1 VPDRGDAAPYASD
14 RNYWIIKQ
22 HGFQGAYWFHH
33 LGADPNARD
42 RYVDHPWY
50 GADSKL
56 DL

>member
-1 VPDRGDAAPYASD
+1 MVPDRGDAAPYASD

-22 HGFQGAYWFHH
+22 HGFQGAYCFHH

-50 GADSKL
+50 LAAT
-56 DL
+56 